1 MISDECFQDLPE
13 AEPLWYMSQLP
24 EHRKL
29 LTHPIISSFLGL
41 KWARIKR
48 YYYYNL
54 AFYLTFVAFLTAFL
68 IKMNIDLDDPAAAS
82 QSATQGWGGLSAV
95 TLVLLITMALRE
107 IFQVVL

>member
-1 MISDECFQDLPE
+1 
-13 AEPLWYMSQLP
+13 MSQLP

-68 IKMNIDLDDPAAAS
+68 IKMNIDLDDPAAS
-82 QSATQGWGGLSAV
+82 QGWSGLSAV